1 MSVLLLCQDELGGS
15 RNGALLPGSFVYISN
30 HDIKFLIQQSLEL
43 TRIGQ
48 SLNSS
53 ANLMAPTRKPGTV
66 FSLLH
71 DSVLDW

>member
-1 MSVLLLCQDELGGS
+1 L
-15 RNGALLPGSFVYISN
+15 AGSFVYISN
-30 HDIKFLIQQSLEL
+30 HDIKFFIQQSLL
-43 TRIGQ
+43 TRVDQ

-53 ANLMAPTRKPGTV
+53 AKLMAPTRKPGTV